1 MKKIREL
8 LLGEQVTM
16 FAVLQRKELKQ
27 KKNGE
32 PYLVMEVS
40 DAWDH
45 MTALMWSNLETAH
58 VEAGSVVKLK
68 AVVDE
73 YQGRKQLKVEKIR
86 AITEEDEVDMTWLTP
101 TTPKD
106 RGLMWEQFQKLV
118 ESIAQPYLLA
128 LLRKVFAEEA
138 FVKAFNDA
146 PGGKKWHHA
155 YLGGLLEH
163 TLNVATICERMSK
176 LYPQADRDL
185 LLTAALL
192 HDLGKVESY
201 TRGPSFEFTDAGR
214 LLGHIVIGSQLVAE
228 KIKQFPEFPH
238 ELAMRLQ
245 HLILSHQGALEQA
258 SPVVPMMPE
267 GFLLY
272 YADEIDSK
280 MNAIAHVAEKEPPE
294 GGKWSGYVSLLERY
308 LYLGGAPKAEEKQAS
323 LKLGA

>member
-8 LLGEQVTM
+8 LLGEQVLM
-16 FAVLQRKELKQ
+16 FAVLQRKEHKQ

-40 DAWDH
+40 DAWDQI
-45 MTALMWSNLETAH
+45 TAVMWEHLETAAH
-58 VEAGSVVKLK
+58 IEAGNIVKFK
-68 AVVDE
+68 ATVDE
-73 YQGRKQLKVEKIR
+73 YQGHKQLKIEKIR
-86 AITEEDEVDMTWLTP
+86 GLLPEDEVDMTMLTP

-106 RGLMWEQFQKLV
+106 RALLWEQFQKMM
-118 ESIAQPYLLA
+118 ESLAQPYLLA
-128 LLRKVFAEEA
+128 LLRKVFAEET
-138 FVKAFNDA
+138 FVKSFCDA

-163 TLNVATICERMSK
+163 TVNVATICERLAK

-185 LLTAALL
+185 LIAAALL
-192 HDLGKVESY
+192 HDIGKVESY
-201 TRGPSFEFTDAGR
+201 THGPSFEYTDSGR
-214 LLGHIVIGSQLVAE
+214 LLGHIVIGAQLVAE
-228 KIKQFPEFPH
+228 KIKQFPEFPR
-238 ELAMRLQ
+238 ELEMRLQ

-280 MNAIAHVAEKEPPE
+280 MNAIAHVAEKESPE
-294 GGKWSGYVSLLERY
+294 GGKWSGYVNLLERY
-308 LYLGGAPKAEEKQAS
+308 LYLGNPAK
-323 LKLGA
+323 

>member
-16 FAVLQRKELKQ
+16 FAVLQRKEYKQ

-45 MTALMWSNLETAH
+45 ITALMWSHLDTAH
-58 VEAGSVVKLK
+58 VEAGDIVKLK
-68 AVVDE
+68 AAVDE
-73 YQGRKQLKVEKIR
+73 YQGHKQLKIEKIR
-86 AITEEDEVDMTWLTP
+86 TVTAEDEVDMTWLTP

-106 RGLMWEQFQKLV
+106 RALLWEQFQKMI
-118 ESIAQPYLLA
+118 ESLAQPYLLA
-128 LLRKVFAEEA
+128 LLRKIFADEK
-138 FVKAFNDA
+138 FVQSFCDT

-163 TLNVATICERMSK
+163 TLNVATICDRLVK
-176 LYPQADRDL
+176 IYPHLDRDVL
-185 LLTAALL
+185 IAAALL
-192 HDLGKVESY
+192 HDIGKVESY
-201 TRGPSFEFTDAGR
+201 THGPSFEYTDSGR
-214 LLGHIVIGSQLVAE
+214 LLGHIVIGAQLVAE
-228 KIKQFPEFPH
+228 KIKTFPEFPH

-245 HLILSHQGALEQA
+245 HLILSHQGALAQA

-280 MNAIAHVAEKEPPE
+280 MNAIAHVAEKERTE
-294 GGKWSGYVSLLERY
+294 GGKWSSYVNLLERY
-308 LYLGGAPKAEEKQAS
+308 LYLGTTPKA
-323 LKLGA
+323 

>member
-40 DAWDH
+40 DAWDQ
-45 MTALMWSNLETAH
+45 MTALMWSHLETAQ
-58 VEAGSVVKLK
+58 VEAGNIVKLK

-73 YQGRKQLKVEKIR
+73 YQGHKQLKVEKIR
-86 AITEEDEVDMTWLTP
+86 AVIAEDEVDMTLLTP

-106 RGLMWEQFQKLV
+106 RALLWEQFQKLL

-128 LLRKVFAEEA
+128 LLRKIFSDENFVNA
-138 FVKAFNDA
+138 FCDT

-163 TLNVATICERMSK
+163 TLNVATLCERMAK
-176 LYPQADRDL
+176 LYPQVDRDL
-185 LLTAALL
+185 LIAAALL

-201 TRGPSFEFTDAGR
+201 THGPSFEYTDSGR
-214 LLGHIVIGSQLVAE
+214 LLGHIVLGAQLVAE
-228 KIKQFPEFPH
+228 KIKQFPEFPY

-258 SPVVPMMPE
+258 SPVVPMIPE
-267 GFLLY
+267 GSLLY
-272 YADEIDSK
+272 YADEVDAK
-280 MNAIAHVAEKEPPE
+280 MNAILHIAEKEHPE
-294 GGKWSGYVSLLERY
+294 GSKWSGYVNLLDRY
-308 LYLGGAPKAEEKQAS
+308 LYLGTPNKS
-323 LKLGA
+323 